1 MDGLYTLD
9 ELTRSIIDDFQ
20 LQCNTDESRNTYR
33 MRIYRALQKLGI
45 WEAGIEQV
53 NPKTKKKCKYF
64 TEHHKQAIL
73 SEKTLYDYVRNN
85 SRSDKFSKSKRYD
98 EMQKSIDIRR
108 NEHIKYLDSRTQE
121 HSEAD
126 IPVITQEEFHN
137 YKNSMMLT
145 AIFEKFFTPINDEL
159 LYNDLYQIQII
170 KDELNLQ
177 IEDIH
182 AEERLQHPNGAYFH
196 DKESV
201 EKT

>member
-1 MDGLYTLD
+1 MDRLYTIN
-9 ELTRSIIDDFQ
+9 ELTDSIIEDYQLRRVDD
-20 LQCNTDESRNTYR
+20 NDTKAYYME
-33 MRIYRALQKLGI
+33 IYRALNKLGI
-45 WEAGIEQV
+45 LNAGIKRV
-53 NPKTKKKCKYF
+53 NPATKRICRYY

-121 HSEAD
+121 LSEAD

-170 KDELNLQ
+170 KDEINLQ

-196 DKESV
+196 DK
-201 EKT
+201 